1 MQAEEA
7 EDGKSSNPI
16 QPVCKEYPDSHPPR
30 RSGRLCELHVCLATS
45 HNPLLLVHY
54 PEKYLRGFGT
64 LGKRLEDGR
73 QNLEEHYAAL
83 ECEGERIL
91 KA

>member
-1 MQAEEA
+1 
-7 EDGKSSNPI
+7 
-16 QPVCKEYPDSHPPR
+16 
-30 RSGRLCELHVCLATS
+30 
-45 HNPLLLVHY
+45 VHY